1 MDSSAANRL
10 LLLAAAA
17 LFSTGGAAI
26 KATDLG
32 AWQVASFRSGIA
44 AVALLCLVKESRRG
58 WEWRLAPPA
67 MAYAATLVLF
77 VQATKLTTAANAIF
91 LQSTAPLYVL
101 ALGPWLL
108 RERTRRSDLLLP
120 LVVGVGL
127 SLFFVGREAPLE
139 TAPDP
144 TRGNVLGALS
154 GLTWAL
160 TLTGLRWQARLPERQ
175 GRRNGGNAVAVVVLG
190 NAIACL
196 ACLGPAVPVEG
207 AGWSDLLVLLY
218 LGVFQIG
225 LAYVFVTRALGHVR
239 AFEAATLLLL
249 EPVLNP
255 VWAWLLHGE
264 RPGALALTGGA
275 VILSATLLNTWRQT
289 RATASVAT
297 GAPAGGSRE

>member
-1 MDSSAANRL
+1 VSSSTSNRL

-44 AVALLCLVKESRRG
+44 AVALLCLVKESRQG

-77 VQATKLTTAANAIF
+77 VQATKSTTAANAIF

-101 ALGPWLL
+101 VLGPWLL
-108 RERTRRSDLLLP
+108 GERVRRADLWMP
-120 LVVGVGL
+120 LAVAVGL
-127 SLFFVGREAPLE
+127 ALFFVGRQAPVA

-144 TRGNVLGALS
+144 TRGNALGALS

-160 TLTGLRWQARLPERQ
+160 TLTGLRWQ
-175 GRRNGGNAVAVVVLG
+175 GRRAGGNAVTVVVAG
-190 NAIACL
+190 NVIACL
-196 ACLGPAVPVEG
+196 ACLGPALPVEG

-225 LAYVFVTRALGHVR
+225 LAYVFVTRALGHVP

-255 VWAWLLHGE
+255 VWAWLVHGE
-264 RPGALALTGGA
+264 RVSALALVGGA
-275 VILSATLLNTWRQT
+275 VILTSTLLNTWRQT
-289 RATASVAT
+289 RATVSAAMGPS
-297 GAPAGGSRE
+297 AGEG

>member
-1 MDSSAANRL
+1 LTSSTSNRL

-58 WEWRLAPPA
+58 WTWKLAPPA

-91 LQSTAPLYVL
+91 LQSTAPLFVL
-101 ALGPWLL
+101 VLGPWLL
-108 RERTRRSDLLLP
+108 RERVRRADLLLP
-120 LVVGVGL
+120 LVVAVGL
-127 SLFFVGREAPLE
+127 ALFFVGREAPVE

-160 TLTGLRWQARLPERQ
+160 TLTGLRWQ
-175 GRRNGGNAVAVVVLG
+175 GRRAGGSAVAVVVAG
-190 NAIACL
+190 NVIACL
-196 ACLGPAVPVEG
+196 ACLGPALPVEG
-207 AGWSDLLVLLY
+207 AGWSDLLLLLY
-218 LGVFQIG
+218 LGIFQIG
-225 LAYVFVTRALGHVR
+225 LAYVFVTRALGHVP

-255 VWAWLLHGE
+255 VWAWLVHGE
-264 RPGALALTGGA
+264 RPGALALAGGA
-275 VILSATLLNTWRQT
+275 VILGATLLNVWRQT
-289 RATASVAT
+289 RATASAAI
-297 GAPAGGSRE
+297 GPSAGEESRH

>member
-1 MDSSAANRL
+1 MTSRTASRL
-10 LLLAAAA
+10 QLLAAAA

-58 WEWRLAPPA
+58 WTWQLLPPA

-91 LQSTAPLYVL
+91 LQSSAPLYLLV
-101 ALGPWLL
+101 LGPWLL
-108 RERTRRSDLLLP
+108 RERVRRADLALP
-120 LVVGVGL
+120 LVVAVGMA
-127 SLFFVGREAPLE
+127 LFFVGRESPVE

-144 TRGNVLGALS
+144 TRGNVLGVVS

-160 TLTGLRWQARLPERQ
+160 TLTGLRWQ
-175 GRRNGGNAVAVVVLG
+175 GRRAGGSGAAVVVAG
-190 NAIACL
+190 NAIAFL
-196 ACLGPAVPVEG
+196 VCLGPALPVEG
-207 AGWSDLLVLLY
+207 AGWSDLLVLSY

-225 LAYVFVTRALGHVR
+225 LAYVFVTRALGHVP

-255 VWAWLLHGE
+255 VWAWLVHGE
-264 RPGALALTGGA
+264 QVGALALTGGA
-275 VILSATLLNTWRQT
+275 VILTATLLNTWRQRRT
-289 RATASVAT
+289 SVNAAV
-297 GAPAGGSRE
+297 GSSAGGNGRR

>member
-1 MDSSAANRL
+1 LTSSTSNRL

-32 AWQVASFRSGIA
+32 AWQVASFRSAIA
-44 AVALLCLVKESRRG
+44 AVALLCLVKEARRG
-58 WEWRLAPPA
+58 YEWRLALPA

-91 LQSTAPLYVL
+91 LQSTAPLFVL
-101 ALGPWLL
+101 VLGPWLL
-108 RERTRRSDLLLP
+108 RERVRRADLLLP
-120 LVVGVGL
+120 LVVAVGL
-127 SLFFVGREAPLE
+127 ALFFVGREAPVA

-160 TLTGLRWQARLPERQ
+160 TLTGLRWQ
-175 GRRNGGNAVAVVVLG
+175 GRRASGNAVAVVVLG
-190 NAIACL
+190 NVIACL
-196 ACLGPAVPVEG
+196 ACLGPALPVEG

-218 LGVFQIG
+218 LGIFQIG
-225 LAYVFVTRALGHVR
+225 LAYVFVTRALGHVP

-255 VWAWLLHGE
+255 VWAWLVHGE
-264 RPGALALTGGA
+264 RPGALALVGGA
-275 VILSATLLNTWRQT
+275 VILAATLLNVWRQT
-289 RATASVAT
+289 RATASA
-297 GAPAGGSRE
+297 AIGS